1 MRQLIRDRA
10 KAATDKMKECERTRG
25 GTCLH
30 RRSSRFVP
38 SVRHKKKKM
47 GKKLSFP

>member
-10 KAATDKMKECERTRG
+10 KAATDKMKECENEG
-25 GTCLH
+25 GHL
-30 RRSSRFVP
+30 FAPEIIPIVP
-38 SVRHKKKKM
+38 SVRHKKKKT